1 MTIFKLINY
10 TLFVAILSKVF
21 RLSKVSW
28 LFLFKIF
35 FINLLFYLMG
45 KYAKKIGIF
54 LFETKSKN

>member
-1 MTIFKLINY
+1 MY
-10 TLFVAILSKVF
+10 TLSCIFVFMYVCILYGYTIAP
-21 RLSKVSW
+21 LY
-28 LFLFKIF
+28 FLVNNF